1 MHRFVLT
8 IKNAAFLFGMSLV
21 TFPTTM
27 VAKQESMITQQTELL
42 IKGKI
47 VDTNH
52 EPVIGASV
60 QVMETGKG
68 VATDLNGTFQLKAP
82 GNGRLQISC
91 IGYEKQIVSIK
102 GRTELTIVLRDD
114 MTNLDEVVVVG
125 YGTMKKREMTS
136 AISHVGEK
144 DFNNLSSLDASMLIQ
159 GKVSSVSIVNTGVGD
174 PNQQASIQIRGI
186 SSRNAGLGPLI
197 VVDGIPDGNLT
208 NINPE
213 DIESI
218 DVLKDGAAS
227 AIYGTRGSNGVIL
240 VNLKKSKKDG
250 KIHTS
255 YSTSLTLNKAKKE
268 LELLTADQFRAYRAY
283 ENTLLDK
290 GGNTDWFDEITRLG
304 VSQKHTLTFSGGNDK
319 TNYRVTADYRDANG
333 IDLRS
338 NRREYGA
345 RLNVNHTTKGG
356 MFTFTANI
364 APRVIDRDKSDWS
377 VFSTLLSNNP
387 TAPVFDSKGNY
398 TDFTGEQGSNVV
410 EKLRLIENGTE
421 IKLLAWD
428 ASAQMNLLPLFN
440 PSNPDMVLK
449 TQLTISQQQTD
460 KFGYYY
466 SPSTLNDNKNSGIA
480 GSASREFDKSTAN
493 NLDWIVNFST
503 RLKDHQIRAMLGYSY
518 SYGVSSGMDGMNKDF
533 ASDALSYNNLG
544 AGEWLAAETGRTGV
558 GSYKN
563 DHTLIGFFGR
573 VNYDYKEK
581 YMLSASLRHEG
592 SSRFGKDN
600 KWGNFPAVSVGW
612 RLSAEPFMRNL
623 TWINDLKLRYDYGVT
638 GNQDIG
644 NYKSLATYRAFGQY
658 QYNGTSFNVW
668 GPGKNTNT
676 AIRWEKGY
684 NQNIGLDFSLFNNIL
699 TGSVNYFHRKQVDLL
714 GDYDTS
720 LPPNLF
726 GSIYANVG
734 SVKNTGF
741 EFDLTVNAI
750 NRKDFK
756 YYITLVG
763 STNNNEFVDFSNDV
777 YDGKNYYWTCSMSN
791 PNNPGYLQ
799 RIEVG
804 QRIGNYVT
812 YRYAGISESGDWL
825 IYNKNGDVI
834 PISQGTEEDKSI
846 TGNGLPKFTGSI
858 TNSITWKNFDMSI
871 SFRGA
876 FGFDLFNVHDFYFGL
891 QSGEG
896 NLLTNAYR
904 RNAKVTTGKNV
915 ISDYFI
921 ERGDYWKLDAITLGY
936 TFNLNHK
943 FIDRVRV
950 FGTANNLYTW
960 TKFTGV
966 DPSTY
971 EVNGLTPGT
980 FGGGYNYYPS
990 TFQFVFGLQV
1000 GF

>member
-1 MHRFVLT
+1 MHRLVLA
-8 IKNAAFLFGMSLV
+8 IKKTAFLLGIFLIV
-21 TFPTTM
+21 FPETM
-27 VAKQESMITQQTELL
+27 VAKQEDIIPQQAELS
-42 IKGKI
+42 IKGKV
-47 VDTNH
+47 VDTNN

-60 QVMETGKG
+60 IVLDTKLG
-68 VATDLNGTFQLKAP
+68 VATDLKGAFQVKAP
-82 GNGRLQISC
+82 ANGHLQISC
-91 IGYEKQIVSIK
+91 IGYEKQTIVIK
-102 GRTELTIVLRDD
+102 GKRDLVIVLRDD

-136 AISHVGEK
+136 AISHVGQK

-174 PNQQASIQIRGI
+174 PNQQATIQIRGI

-197 VVDGIPDGNLT
+197 VVDGIPEGNLT

-255 YSTSLTLNKAKKE
+255 YSSSLTLNKAKKE

-290 GGNTDWFDEITRLG
+290 GGNTDWFDEVTRLG
-304 VSQKHTLTFSGGNDK
+304 VSHKHTLTFSGGNNK
-319 TNYRVTADYRDANG
+319 TNYRVTADYRNANG

-345 RLNVNHTTKGG
+345 RLNVNHTTKGD
-356 MFTFTANI
+356 MFTFTANV
-364 APRVIDRDKSDWS
+364 APRVIDREKSDWS

-387 TAPVFDSKGNY
+387 TTPVFDSNGDY
-398 TDFTGEQGSNVV
+398 TDFSGEQGGNVV
-410 EKLRLIENGTE
+410 EKLRLIEDGTE

-428 ASAQMNLLPLFN
+428 ASVAMNVLPLFN
-440 PSNPDMVLK
+440 PKNPDMVLK
-449 TQLTISQQQTD
+449 TQVTISQQQAD

-466 SPSTLNDNKNSGIA
+466 SPSTLNANKNSGVA
-480 GSASREFDKSTAN
+480 GSASRAFDKSTTN

-558 GSYKN
+558 DSYKN

-600 KWGNFPAVSVGW
+600 KWGNFPAVSAGW
-612 RLSAEPFMRNL
+612 RISAEPFMRNF

-644 NYKSLATYRAFGQY
+644 NYKSLATYRSFGQY
-658 QYNGTSFNVW
+658 QYNGTVFKVW

-684 NQNIGLDFSLFNNIL
+684 NQNLGLDFSLFNNIL
-699 TGSVNYFHRKQVDLL
+699 TGSINYFHRKQVDLL

-720 LPPNLF
+720 VPPSLF
-726 GSIYANVG
+726 KTIYANVG

-763 STNNNEFVDFSNDV
+763 ATNNNEFTDFSNDV
-777 YDGKNYYWTCSMSN
+777 YDGKDYYWTCKMDN
-791 PNNPGYLQ
+791 PNSPGYLQ

-804 QRIGNYVT
+804 ERIGNFVT
-812 YRYAGISESGDWL
+812 YRYAGISETGDWL
-825 IYNKNGDVI
+825 IYNKDGDII
-834 PISQGTEEDKSI
+834 PIAQGKEEDKAI

-858 TNSITWKNFDMSI
+858 TNSITWKKFDMSV

-904 RNAKVTTGKNV
+904 RNAKITTGKNV
-915 ISDYFI
+915 ITDYFI

-936 TFNLNHK
+936 TFDINHK
-943 FIDRVRV
+943 FIERMRV

-966 DPSTY
+966 DPSNY

-980 FGGGYNYYPS
+980 FGGGYSYYPS
-990 TFQFVFGLQV
+990 TFQFIFGLQV